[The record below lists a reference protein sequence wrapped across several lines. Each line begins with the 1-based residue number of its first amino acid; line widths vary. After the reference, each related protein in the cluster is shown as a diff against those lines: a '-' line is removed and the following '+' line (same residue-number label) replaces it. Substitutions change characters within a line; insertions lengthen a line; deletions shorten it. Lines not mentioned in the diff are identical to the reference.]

1 MSHCLSNLDVE
12 WESVLFEGIEV
23 EDELLATLCQR
34 RDVTVEIYMNGLTLQ
49 NLTKKQGTDH
59 KKLYIYVFILSMICK
74 RKVLLCLNIGEYKCV
89 GVFMNMD

>member
-34 RDVTVEIYMNGLTLQ
+34 TDVTVAFYMNGLTLQ
-49 NLTKKQGTDH
+49 NLREKKKKRTDH
-59 KKLYIYVFILSMICK
+59 KKL
-74 RKVLLCLNIGEYKCV
+74 
-89 GVFMNMD
+89 

>member
-49 NLTKKQGTDH
+49 NLTKKQQ
-59 KKLYIYVFILSMICK
+59 KNK
-74 RKVLLCLNIGEYKCV
+74 RQIIRSCTFMSLCSQ
-89 GVFMNMD
+89 

>member
-49 NLTKKQGTDH
+49 NLTKKTTTKQKTDH
-59 KKLYIYVFILSMICK
+59 KKLYIYVFM
-74 RKVLLCLNIGEYKCV
+74 
-89 GVFMNMD
+89 